1 MWQHSSSGCSLPGTR
16 PSINHSSSISA
27 VFAGARSSSSQL
39 FGSYKWRQTVQI
51 NNNQQGTHKHSG
63 LKKVLEK
70 SFHQDSRKVMVLIIL
85 FPKEFSEILLSL
97 LLIST
102 VSCCQV
108 TPWEGHMGLRNT
120 ENRLHATC
128 LGKVTT
134 WRRHSKLSVSTLM
147 CCFLYFG
154 LLNS

>member
-27 VFAGARSSSSQL
+27 VFAGARSSSGRL

-51 NNNQQGTHKHSG
+51 NKNQQGTQKHSG
-63 LKKVLEK
+63 LKKVLEE
-70 SFHQDSRKVMVLIIL
+70 SFHRDSRKVMVLIIL

-108 TPWEGHMGLRNT
+108 TPLWETSACNMPWQSYNLASTFQVICFHFNVLF
-120 ENRLHATC
+120 
-128 LGKVTT
+128 
-134 WRRHSKLSVSTLM
+134 SLSW
-147 CCFLYFG
+147 FAK
-154 LLNS
+154 